1 MKPNKWKLFYS
12 FIWIVFYL
20 AVIDVMVNII
30 FQFPKEPEK
39 TPPSFLEGYFE
50 YGRSVEGK
58 LDRMARRGNDQSAP
72 ILGYGWLENKRYE
85 SLPKKAGEGEV
96 LVAVYGMSHIKILG
110 NAIAKI
116 DSKYVIR
123 NITGPGVPPGW
134 SFAAYR
140 RDKNLHEAKVV
151 ILGIMTDSIPFISA
165 TSGATSYFDMS
176 HPYTFPRYFVQNG
189 LLKEIFP
196 PFYTEEGFREYLYN
210 PIEWAE
216 YRDWLSKNDK
226 FYNAFLFERSLTD
239 RSALFRV
246 LRRSYSQKIK
256 DKIIGH
262 IYTKDGFNSRSEEIV
277 ALRKI
282 VKTFAKEAREEEKF
296 PIVYIVNN
304 QGRGDHLYRAL
315 KPVLEAHNIPFLSTH
330 IICPP
335 DDPRVFMVMNSHFIP
350 SKDMELAREM
360 IKIIEGWE
368 REGLR
373 GVAHVEG
380 GRKPTVA
387 GVFSH

>member
-1 MKPNKWKLFYS
+1 MFYS
-12 FIWIVFYL
+12 IIWVAFYL
-20 AVIDVMVNII
+20 AVIDVMVNIV

-39 TPPSFLEGYFE
+39 TRPSFLQGYFE

-58 LDRMARRGNDQSAP
+58 LDRLIRRGNDQSAP

-96 LVAVYGMSHIKILG
+96 LVAVYGMSHTKILG
-110 NAIAKI
+110 KSIAKI
-116 DSKYVIR
+116 DRKYVIR
-123 NITGPGVPPGW
+123 NITGPGVSPGW

-140 RDKNLHEAKVV
+140 RDKNLHDAKVV
-151 ILGIMTDSIPFISA
+151 ILGIMTDNIPFISA
-165 TSGATSYFDMS
+165 TSGATSYFDMG

-189 LLKEIFP
+189 LLKEIYP
-196 PFYTEEGFREYLYN
+196 PFYTEEGFRDYLYN
-210 PIEWAE
+210 PIKWAE

-226 FYNAFLFERSLTD
+226 FYNAFLFKRSLID
-239 RSALFRV
+239 KSAVFRV
-246 LRRSYSQKIK
+246 LRRSYSQKAK
-256 DKIIGH
+256 EKIINH
-262 IYTKDGFNSRSEEIV
+262 IYTKDGFNNRSEEIV

-282 VKTFAKEAREEEKF
+282 VQTFAKEVREDERL

-304 QGRGDHLYRAL
+304 QGRGDHLYRSL
-315 KPVLEAHNIPFLSTH
+315 QPVLDAYNIPFLSTH

-335 DDPRVFMVMNSHFIP
+335 DDPRVFLVINSHFIP
-350 SKDMELAREM
+350 SKDIELAM
-360 IKIIEGWE
+360 KITKIIEGWE

-380 GRKPTVA
+380 GLAPTVA
-387 GVFSH
+387 KILPH